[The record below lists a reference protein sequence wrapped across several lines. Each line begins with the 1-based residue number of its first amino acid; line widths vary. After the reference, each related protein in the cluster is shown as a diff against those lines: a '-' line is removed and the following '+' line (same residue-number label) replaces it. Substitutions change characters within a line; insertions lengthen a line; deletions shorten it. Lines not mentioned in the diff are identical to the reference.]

1 MIGCIN
7 EIGGRQ
13 KADDVSGLLGE
24 SSLRSY
30 LEDYYAAFPSGYLLR
45 LGLDDFKEIN
55 EKFGT
60 EYGDMVLKKTA
71 QCISSCIKPGQMLY
85 RIVADEF
92 VIVDFMGGT
101 VDEACALY
109 VRIRQQLQQF
119 VEDNHYEV
127 VFTISGGILNC
138 ADVWEKSYSNIMK
151 ISEFALN
158 EAKRNGKN
166 RYNIF
171 TSKDYENFL
180 RKNRLQKFCASLF

>member
-1 MIGCIN
+1 
-7 EIGGRQ
+7 
-13 KADDVSGLLGE
+13 
-24 SSLRSY
+24 
-30 LEDYYAAFPSGYLLR
+30 
-45 LGLDDFKEIN
+45 
-55 EKFGT
+55 
-60 EYGDMVLKKTA
+60 
-71 QCISSCIKPGQMLY
+71 MLY

>member
-1 MIGCIN
+1 
-7 EIGGRQ
+7 
-13 KADDVSGLLGE
+13 
-24 SSLRSY
+24 
-30 LEDYYAAFPSGYLLR
+30 
-45 LGLDDFKEIN
+45 
-55 EKFGT
+55 
-60 EYGDMVLKKTA
+60 
-71 QCISSCIKPGQMLY
+71 MLY

-158 EAKRNGKN
+158 EAKRNGKTVT
-166 RYNIF
+166 IF
-171 TSKDYENFL
+171 SLQRIMKIFCVKTDY
-180 RKNRLQKFCASLF
+180 KNSAPVYFKSL

>member
-1 MIGCIN
+1 MKPALCM
-7 EIGGRQ
+7 
-13 KADDVSGLLGE
+13 
-24 SSLRSY
+24 
-30 LEDYYAAFPSGYLLR
+30 
-45 LGLDDFKEIN
+45 
-55 EKFGT
+55 
-60 EYGDMVLKKTA
+60 YGSA
-71 QCISSCIKPGQMLY
+71 S
-85 RIVADEF
+85 R
-92 VIVDFMGGT
+92 
-101 VDEACALY
+101 
-109 VRIRQQLQQF
+109 LQQF

-180 RKNRLQKFCASLF
+180 RKKQITKNSAPVYF